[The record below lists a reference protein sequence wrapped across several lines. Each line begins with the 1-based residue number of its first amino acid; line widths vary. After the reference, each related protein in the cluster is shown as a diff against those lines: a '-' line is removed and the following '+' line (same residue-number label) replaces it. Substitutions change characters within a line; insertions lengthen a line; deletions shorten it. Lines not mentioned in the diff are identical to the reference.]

1 MAPNQ
6 PEQPDQGSEHL
17 GMLIRISGLAAI
29 LGTIL
34 YAVSDVL
41 LVGVSADLADHPGL
55 RPHAA
60 LLGKMVKL
68 VAVPK
73 WRLAWGGL
81 LGIFAAPLTVAGF
94 WQMYRGLLRAG
105 KVVALPPL
113 LLFCWAQIVSPFL
126 HGSHIYLGEYIQAL
140 DTLDPQSQAVV
151 AAMIERHNR
160 ILAVTLGCMLSC
172 VAIASLFYA
181 ALVLSGRTAFPR
193 WLAAFNPLTVAIFWS
208 LLSRLLPEPLRKAT
222 SGAGMNF
229 AFLVFFGLN
238 TLTLWRQR
246 WGWQSAKKD

>member
-1 MAPNQ
+1 MAQ
-6 PEQPDQGSEHL
+6 DQPDQSSGHL
-17 GMLIRISGLAAI
+17 GMLIRSSGLAAI
-29 LGTIL
+29 LGTLI

-41 LVGVSADLADHPGL
+41 LVGVTADLADHPSL
-55 RPHAA
+55 QPHAA

-105 KVVALPPL
+105 PAAALPPL
-113 LLFCWAQIVSPFL
+113 LLFAWAQIVSPFL

-140 DTLDPQSQAVV
+140 DTLGPGSQAVV

-160 ILAVTLGCMLSC
+160 ILTVTLGCMLSC
-172 VAIASLFYA
+172 VALASVWYA
-181 ALVLSGRTAFPR
+181 ALVFSGRTAFPR
-193 WLAAFNPLTVAIFWS
+193 WLAAFNPLTVFILWS
-208 LLSRLLPEPLRKAT
+208 LLSKLLPEPLRKAT

-229 AFLVFFGLN
+229 AFLLFFGLN
-238 TLTLWRQR
+238 TLTLWRQTLV
-246 WGWQSAKKD
+246 WQSAKKD